1 MRKAAGSGSAINECR
16 SSALMKT
23 VVNNPIPFVPLS
35 LQYIYKLSIGVQI
48 SSFKT
53 PIFSMKDDRIKFF
66 FFIKLIII
74 VLICTVN
81 LKVNLD

>member
-1 MRKAAGSGSAINECR
+1 
-16 SSALMKT
+16 MKT
-23 VVNNPIPFVPLS
+23 VVNNPIPTVPLS

-53 PIFSMKDDRIKFF
+53 PIFSMKDDRINFF
-66 FFIKLIII
+66 FFKLIII